1 MVKKLVYNFIN
12 EPDLAQTFVVVCVL
26 LNIPFRF
33 TGLQSLK
40 IKETDRIE
48 ALKTELRKLG
58 YLLTDSNDSILE
70 WNGERCEPEAD
81 PVIATYEDHRMAMA
95 FAPAALVLPQGITIA
110 DPGVVTKSY
119 PTFWDNLRKEGFTV
133 KEV

>member
-1 MVKKLVYNFIN
+1 M
-12 EPDLAQTFVVVCVL
+12 L

-70 WNGERCEPEAD
+70 WNGERCEPETD

-95 FAPAALVLPQGITIA
+95 FAPAALILPQGLKIA
-110 DPGVVTKSY
+110 EPEVVTKSY
-119 PTFWDNLRKEGFTV
+119 PAYWEDLKQAGFDIT
-133 KEV
+133 EI

>member
-1 MVKKLVYNFIN
+1 M
-12 EPDLAQTFVVVCVL
+12 AQTFVVTCVL

-81 PVIATYEDHRMAMA
+81 PIIATYEDHRMAMA
-95 FAPAALVLPQGITIA
+95 FAPAALVLPKGLKVA
-110 DPGVVTKSY
+110 DPEVVTKSY
-119 PTFWDNLRKEGFTV
+119 PAYWEDLRKAGFALI
-133 KEV
+133 EN